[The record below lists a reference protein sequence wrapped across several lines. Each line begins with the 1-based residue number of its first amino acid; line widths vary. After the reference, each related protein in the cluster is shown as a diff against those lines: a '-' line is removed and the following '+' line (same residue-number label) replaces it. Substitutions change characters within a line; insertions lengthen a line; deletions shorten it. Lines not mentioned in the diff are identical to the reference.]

1 MKVTDIMVKN
11 VVTIDANKNVME
23 AALLMSERNV
33 GCLLVEE
40 EGKVKG
46 IITERDI
53 VRRVVALA
61 VDPTKVKVKDVM
73 STPLVVIGPE
83 ANVEDAAKAMVIYRV
98 RRLPVVKEGRLLGLV
113 SATDLVKYL
122 TRLGVSGPI
131 LDALMRR
138 REPPEGGPYA

>member
-1 MKVTDIMVKN
+1 MEIMVKN
-11 VVTIDANKNVME
+11 VVTIDADKNVME

-61 VDPTKVKVKDVM
+61 VDPTKIKVKDVM
-73 STPLVVIGPE
+73 SSPLVVIKPE
-83 ANVEDAAKAMVIYRV
+83 ASVEDAAKVMVVYRV
-98 RRLPVVKEGRLLGLV
+98 RRLPVIKEGKLVGLI

-122 TRLGVSGPI
+122 TKLGVSGLI
-131 LDALMRR
+131 LDAIMRR